1 LDCALEKIV
10 NFVGRLLLLNVGL
23 FVFSMA
29 IICAIKSGLGLS
41 AWDVFHQGL
50 SFHTPLTIGQASQLT
65 GLVLIVV
72 SFLFGQKP
80 GIGTIS
86 NMLFIGLWMDLVLG
100 LNIIP
105 NMNQYGL
112 LAQLLMILLSISLF
126 GLGSGLYVKANM
138 GTGPRDSL
146 MMVLVR
152 LTGLRVAIVRGTIEV
167 TFCFIG
173 WLLGGTVGLGT
184 VLIAL
189 GIGPSVELGFKLFR
203 VEVKKK
209 TPAPVLS
216 QSTIPEY

>member
-1 LDCALEKIV
+1 MEKVV

-23 FVFSMA
+23 FIFSLA

-112 LAQLLMILLSISLF
+112 LAQLLTILLSISLF

-152 LTGLRVAIVRGTIEV
+152 LTGQRVSIVRGTIEV
-167 TFCFIG
+167 AFCFIG

-203 VEVKKK
+203 VEIKKK
-209 TPAPVLS
+209 NPTPILS
-216 QSTIPEY
+216 QSKI

>member
-1 LDCALEKIV
+1 MEKV
-10 NFVGRLLLLNVGL
+10 KNFVWRLLMLNVGL
-23 FVFSMA
+23 LIFSMA

-50 SFHTPLTIGQASQLT
+50 SYHTPLTIGQANQLT
-65 GLVLIVV
+65 GLVLIAVT
-72 SFLFGQKP
+72 FLLGQKP

-86 NMLFIGLWMDLVLG
+86 NMFFIGLWMDLILG
-100 LNIIP
+100 LNILP

-112 LAQLLMILLSISLF
+112 VAELAMILLSISLF
-126 GLGSGLYVKANM
+126 GLGSGLYVKANL

-146 MMVLVR
+146 MLVLVR
-152 LTGLRVAIVRGTIEV
+152 LTGQRVALVRGTIEII
-167 TFCFIG
+167 FCFIG

-209 TPAPVLS
+209 SPAPYPL
-216 QSTIPEY
+216 T

>member
-152 LTGLRVAIVRGTIEV
+152 LTGQRVAIVRGTIEV